1 MADEN
6 FPAGDEPLHVGGFDI
21 VRVEEIAARPN
32 HGGGAVAEAAELF
45 AFKLRRMFQMVLA
58 MINIALARPALE
70 EHRDR
75 QQLLP
80 FLDGAQQ
87 ARSGDF
93 ADIPLAVQIL
103 VMALAG
109 RNKVWIDIKLV
120 AFDTDLAIDDRL
132 AARMIGQTQR
142 DFRFIRHDSF
152 LSNGRNNLT
161 FKSFKPFNRLRSV
174 QAPTCF
180 LPRVAGEDQTREAVL
195 NLRDGLND
203 LNDLNGLNSTLIASK
218 ISR

>member
-58 MINIALARPALE
+58 MINIALTRPALE
-70 EHRDR
+70 EHRNR
-75 QQLLP
+75 EQLLS

-87 ARSGDF
+87 ARCGDF
-93 ADIPLAVQIL
+93 TDVPFAVKIL
-103 VMALAG
+103 VMTLAG
-109 RNKVWIDIKLV
+109 RNEMWIDIKFV

-132 AARMIGQTQR
+132 AARMIGQTQG
-142 DFRFIRHDSF
+142 DFRFIGHGSF
-152 LSNGRNNLT
+152 LSNVRNN
-161 FKSFKPFNRLRSV
+161 FRSSRSNRSTRSHV
-174 QAPTCF
+174 RGSSPPPVSSPA
-180 LPRVAGEDQTREAVL
+180 TRGRKQV
-195 NLRDGLND
+195 G
-203 LNDLNGLNSTLIASK
+203 TI
-218 ISR
+218 